1 MHFFKT
7 LLLRWLLLTLV
18 ILLTLNKSK
27 KISSHFPDFE
37 HVNIFS
43 NFTDFEH
50 VENLIAIL

>member
-1 MHFFKT
+1 MAASDPSYFADFEQ
-7 LLLRWLLLTLV
+7 
-18 ILLTLNKSK
+18 IK

-50 VENLIAIL
+50 VENLIAILRF